1 MVAHPREE
9 LARLASARVMILPRR
24 DDDLEAERDAECHE
38 LAAAQA
44 ALYRQMYG
52 GSARKPMPPGACPCR
67 QCGGTGRG
75 FDPADYV
82 RGDRSSFPTCGRC
95 GGDGWL

>member
-9 LARLASARVMILPRR
+9 LARLAAARVWVLPRR
-24 DDDLEAERDAECHE
+24 DDALEAERDAECAAD
-38 LAAAQA
+38 AAAQA

-52 GSARKPMPPGACPCR
+52 GSARKPMPAGACPCR
-67 QCGGTGRG
+67 QCGGHGRV
-75 FDPADYV
+75 FEPADYV
-82 RGDRSSFPTCGRC
+82 RGDRTSFHTCDVC